1 MKKLGNAS
9 NELGKYFLSAKQQ
22 YEKAFMWFQRGCK
35 IFNEIE
41 GSMKYTCMTTLARV
55 LTCVLLYYVDGINVA
70 LLCANLAHL
79 HKILAQGKPLPAR
92 EIHYQHAVQL
102 CTEALHQ
109 LKQNK
114 AEMELHRKVKGELAL
129 TYLVWAVGMA
139 STTSSL
145 DSSPGRGHEEL
156 TRKRS
161 ENDAHKIFGKAL
173 ALYSELEDPKQ
184 VASTHYQMASYQ
196 SRLLTREIQDHTSVG
211 TDDPSSSSGKITGLK
226 NRLEV
231 ARRHYEKALHYF
243 GKQEVGTTF
252 VLIHQELADL
262 YAVGG
267 RVEDVEHALLI
278 MLNTYDAFIRP
289 TNAQTTGDVMQE
301 MARDVVA
308 KLKHILHQLIRLHA
322 NAPPST
328 RSNSNSRAYHK
339 LQRYKKMYKE
349 VIYCDGSTDSSIA
362 EVLATLRG
370 IYSNP

>member
-1 MKKLGNAS
+1 M
-9 NELGKYFLSAKQQ
+9 YCF
-22 YEKAFMWFQRGCK
+22 CC
-35 IFNEIE
+35 I
-41 GSMKYTCMTTLARV
+41 
-55 LTCVLLYYVDGINVA
+55 DGINVA

-92 EIHYQHAVQL
+92 ENHYQNAVRL

-139 STTSSL
+139 NNASSL
-145 DSSPGRGHEEL
+145 DSHSASGHREL
-156 TRKRS
+156 TKKNG
-161 ENDAHKIFGKAL
+161 ENDIHKIFGKAL
-173 ALYSELEDPKQ
+173 ALYSELGDPKQ

-196 SRLLTREIQDHTSVG
+196 SRLLTRELQDHKSVG
-211 TDDPSSSSGKITGLK
+211 TDDPSSSGKITGLK
-226 NRLEV
+226 NRMEI

-243 GKQEVGTTF
+243 GRQEVGTTF

-278 MLNTYDAFIRP
+278 MLNTYDAFSGP
-289 TNAQTTGDVMQE
+289 SNAQTTQDAMQT
-301 MARDVVA
+301 MACDVVA
-308 KLKHILHQLIRLHA
+308 KLKLILHQLIRLHA
-322 NAPPST
+322 NAPTSL
-328 RSNSNSRAYHK
+328 RSNSSSKAYHK
-339 LQRYKKMYKE
+339 LERYKKMYKE
-349 VIYCDGSTDSSIA
+349 VIYFDGSTDGSIV

>member
-22 YEKAFMWFQRGCK
+22 YEKAFVWFQRGCK

-41 GSMKYTCMTTLARV
+41 GNRKYLLDHLGACTHQC
-55 LTCVLLYYVDGINVA
+55 CVYCEDGINVA

-79 HKILAQGKPLPAR
+79 HKILAQGKLLPAR
-92 EIHYQHAVQL
+92 EIHYQNAVRL

-114 AEMELHRKVKGELAL
+114 SEMELHRKVKGELAL

-139 STTSSL
+139 NNASSL
-145 DSSPGRGHEEL
+145 DAQSASGHREL
-156 TRKRS
+156 TKKKD
-161 ENDAHKIFGKAL
+161 ENDVHKIFGKAL
-173 ALYSELEDPKQ
+173 ALYSELGDPKQ

-196 SRLLTREIQDHTSVG
+196 SRLLTRELQDQG
-211 TDDPSSSSGKITGLK
+211 KDDPSNSGKITGLK
-226 NRLEV
+226 NRMEI
-231 ARRHYEKALHYF
+231 ARRHYEKALQYF

-278 MLNTYDAFIRP
+278 MLNTYDAFNSSH
-289 TNAQTTGDVMQE
+289 NAQTTREVMQA

-308 KLKHILHQLIRLHA
+308 KLKLILHQLIRLHA
-322 NAPPST
+322 NAPTSS
-328 RSNSNSRAYHK
+328 RSNSSSKAYHK
-339 LQRYKKMYKE
+339 LERYKKMYKE
-349 VIYCDGSTDSSIA
+349 VIYCDGSTDSSIV